1 MEKGTLGKVY
11 LDGDIIIRQGEIGD
25 CMYVIQD
32 GYVEV
37 VKDFD
42 GLNSQVVVLGK
53 GDFFGEMEIFEHESR
68 MATVRALGTAR
79 ILTLDKGKFLRRIHE
94 DPSSAYRMLQVMS
107 RRIRESH
114 EENARFKSSVLG
126 QGLPSKVSRDKDL
139 GARFKSM
146 MTSLPRQMA
155 WLSKVTVSFQSSSD
169 KNRDKI
175 MGGLE

>member
-11 LDGDIIIRQGEIGD
+11 SDGEIIIRQGEIGD

-37 VKDFD
+37 VKDFA
-42 GLNSQVVVLGK
+42 GLNSQMAILGK
-53 GDFFGEMEIFEHESR
+53 GDFFGEMEIFEHGPR

-94 DPSSAYRMLQVMS
+94 DPSSAYHMLQVMS

-114 EENARFKSSVLG
+114 MEYAMFKSSVSG
-126 QGLPSKVSRDKDL
+126 QGMPSKGSRDKDL

-146 MTSLPRQMA
+146 MNSLPWQVA
-155 WLSKVTVSFQSSSD
+155 WLSKLSTD
-169 KNRDKI
+169 HARLPI
-175 MGGLE
+175 MK